1 MCQYSHDHVYIII
14 IIQELPDVLF
24 SKLKRLVFP
33 VTSLVSRAL
42 LVRARNKYVTRTPV
56 TILT

>member
-1 MCQYSHDHVYIII
+1 MSQHSHDHVYIV
-14 IIQELPDVLF
+14 IIQELSGVLF
-24 SKLKRLVFP
+24 SKLKRLVIP